1 MIPALLVGLIV
12 FVSFLVIDGQI
23 RRRKQSQSV
32 LERAVADVGM
42 HYDMSGGQEA
52 LVSLDREKS
61 DQAKSMEQ
69 LLSSVGVDVKKTT
82 DKLKSRFGR
91 AGILSPDAPIYYLF
105 FQRVASIVL
114 VGIGLLFLASNAGGM
129 EYVLHAMLGVIVI
142 VIGLFGPY
150 LYVENMIIKRAKLL
164 QNSFPDALDLLL
176 VCVESGLALD
186 AAMARVCAELGAAH
200 PEITQ
205 ELNRT
210 RLELALLNDRVT
222 ALNNLGDRTGLVC
235 FRSLIAA
242 LIQTEKFGTSLAD
255 TLRVLSEDFRMTR
268 LLDAENRAGRIP
280 TLMTIP
286 LICLLLPS
294 FILIILG
301 PSILRVMA
309 QGGIFGNG

>member
-1 MIPALLVGLIV
+1 MMGALLVGLLV
-12 FVSFLVIDGQI
+12 FFVYLAVDVQMRKRRQTQNVID
-23 RRRKQSQSV
+23 
-32 LERAVADVGM
+32 RAVADQAYS
-42 HYDMSGGQEA
+42 YDMSGGQEA

-61 DQAKSMEQ
+61 DQARSMEG
-69 LLSSVGVDVKKTT
+69 LLSSFGIDVEKAAA
-82 DKLKSRFGR
+82 KLKVRFSQ

-105 FQRVASIVL
+105 FQRIASILL
-114 VGIGLLFLASNAGGM
+114 VGIGLLFWASNASGM
-129 EYVLHAMLGVIVI
+129 EFILHAMLGTIII

-150 LYVENMIIKRAKLL
+150 LYIENMIVKRAKLL

-186 AAMARVCAELGAAH
+186 AAMARVCAELGSAH

-210 RLELALLNDRVT
+210 RLELALLNDRVQ
-222 ALNNLGDRTGLVC
+222 ALNNLSERTGLIS
-235 FRSLIAA
+235 FRSLVAA

-255 TLRVLSEDFRMTR
+255 TLRVLSEDFRMMR

-286 LICLLLPS
+286 LITLLLPA

-301 PSILRVMA
+301 PSIIRVMA